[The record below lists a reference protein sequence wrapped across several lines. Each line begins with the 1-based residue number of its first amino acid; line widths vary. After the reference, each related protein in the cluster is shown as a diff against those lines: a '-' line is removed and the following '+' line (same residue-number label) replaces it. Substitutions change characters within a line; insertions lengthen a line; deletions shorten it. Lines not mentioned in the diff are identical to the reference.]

1 MTAAYDPEMLCRAL
15 LHADAEAEV
24 VEILSKAGLWD
35 QPELWRDLG
44 DEPENYSTVGNQQS
58 RAEQALVEKLV
69 NAVDTKLIA
78 ASVAAGI
85 DPEGTKAPQTMR
97 EAREQ
102 FFGEKLKDL
111 NALSRSITVAA
122 TGAKSPKQMSL
133 SIADDGEGQTPRA
146 MPRTIL
152 SVMKGSKKLI
162 PFVQGRFHMGG
173 TGVLEFCGIEHN
185 LQLVISRRNPILLP
199 NPAEDISDSDWSFTV
214 VRRNDPQP
222 GSPKGSNY
230 VYLAPGPLG
239 DDGRRTLLH
248 FSAPSLKMLPEK
260 NEAYARDAA
269 WGTFFKLYEYELR
282 LKSNILLDDGLMRRV
297 RLMLPEPALPIRWHE
312 CRAFRGHTGSFDT
325 TMKGVIPTLDD
336 DRRDPKRD
344 NVEWFDRFILDV
356 DGEPFEGRIY
366 LFKNSK
372 AAEVYRRDEG
382 IVFTLNGQMHA
393 TLSKDFFRRQSVK
406 QDYLWNTL
414 LVFVDCTAIS
424 VRARE
429 MLFMPSRDRLRDRG
443 FRRTLE
449 EALEDKLK
457 NHPKLKEIASARR
470 DRERAEAPQM
480 TESFKRFLEEMLKR
494 HPQLAGLLGPGLQI
508 KNPHKP
514 FSVVANDQPLTLHR
528 FPSYFR
534 FKNVADGEVYK
545 REANLNSQVR
555 LTLET
560 DAEDDYFSRDEQ
572 PGSFKL
578 RMLEAGEWVA
588 AKNWKSPNL
597 AGGEAHISLALPAAS
612 VVGSIVE
619 YEVTVTDPSRIEP
632 FVSRLAL
639 TVKPER
645 VAPSGPSVTPLPRK
659 QPTPKPG
666 DGATNDSTLAIPEP
680 REVEEAKWP
689 DHEGFDKHTALVI
702 KATPDAPEGHV
713 VYDYY
718 VNMANVHLTSAIR
731 ANPKKAA
738 DMRRQF
744 KLGMTIVALSLVQDD
759 MTRTARERAREYDP
773 DAPAALAVTDQVKM
787 VTSAMAP
794 FLIPMV
800 AMLAMDAV
808 DDEPLSATAGE
819 AA

>member
-1 MTAAYDPEMLCRAL
+1 MTAAYKPETLCLAL
-15 LHADAEAEV
+15 LHADTEAEV
-24 VEILSKAGLWD
+24 VDILTEAGLWD
-35 QPELWRDLG
+35 NPELWRDLG

-78 ASVAAGI
+78 ASVAAGV
-85 DPEGTKAPQTMR
+85 DPEGPTAPTTMR
-97 EAREQ
+97 AARER
-102 FFGEKLKDL
+102 FFGDQLNDL

-122 TGAKSPKQMSL
+122 TGGKSPKHMSL
-133 SIADDGEGQTPRA
+133 SIADDGEGQTPLA

-152 SVMKGSKKLI
+152 SVMKGSKKRV

-173 TGVLEFCGIEHN
+173 TGVLEFCGVEHN
-185 LQLVISRRNPILLP
+185 LQLVISRRNPLLLP
-199 NPAEDISDSDWSFTV
+199 NPPENSSDSDWSFTI

-230 VYLAPGPLG
+230 VYLAPGPHG
-239 DDGRRTLLH
+239 DDDRRMLLH
-248 FSAPSLKMLPEK
+248 FHAGSLKMLPEK
-260 NEAYARDAA
+260 NEAYARDTA
-269 WGTFFKLYEYELR
+269 WGTLFKLYEYELR

-336 DRRDPKRD
+336 DRRNPKRD
-344 NVEWFDRFILDV
+344 NVEWFDKFSLDV
-356 DGEPFEGRIY
+356 DGERFEGRIY
-366 LFKNSK
+366 LFKTSK
-372 AAEVYRRDEG
+372 AAEAYRRDEG
-382 IVFTLNGQMHA
+382 IVFTLNGQMQA
-393 TLSKDFFRRQSVK
+393 ALSKDFFRRQSVK

-414 LVFVDCTAIS
+414 LVFVDCTDIS

-443 FRRTLE
+443 FRRSLE

-514 FSVVANDQPLTLHR
+514 LSVVANDQPLNLHR

-534 FKNVADGEVYK
+534 FKNVPGGAVYR
-545 REANLNSQVR
+545 REAHLNSQVR

-560 DAEDDYFSRDEQ
+560 DAEDDYFSRDDE

-578 RMLEAGEWVA
+578 RMLEGDEWVA

-597 AGGEAHISLALPAAS
+597 AGGEAHLSLALPAEAA
-612 VVGSIVE
+612 VGSTVE

-639 TVKPER
+639 QVKPER
-645 VAPSGPSVTPLPRK
+645 VAPSGPTVTPLPRK

-666 DGATNDSTLAIPEP
+666 NEATNDSTLAIPEP

-689 DHEGFDKHTALVI
+689 DHEGFDKFTALVI
-702 KATPDAPEGHV
+702 KAAPDAPEGQV

-731 ANPKKAA
+731 TAPKKAA

-759 MTRTARERAREYDP
+759 MTRSARERGREYDP
-773 DAPAALAVTDQVKM
+773 DAAAPLAVTDQVKM

-800 AMLAMDAV
+800 AMLAIDAV
-808 DDEPLSATAGE
+808 EDEPLSATAGE

>member
-1 MTAAYDPEMLCRAL
+1 MTAAYDPETLCLAL

-24 VEILSKAGLWD
+24 VDILVKAGLWYD
-35 QPELWRDLG
+35 AELWRDLG

-78 ASVAAGI
+78 ASVAAGV
-85 DPEGTKAPQTMR
+85 DPAGPEAPTTMR
-97 EAREQ
+97 EARER
-102 FFGEKLKDL
+102 FFGEQLKDL

-122 TGAKSPKQMSL
+122 TGAKSPKHMSL
-133 SIADDGEGQTPRA
+133 SIADDGEGQTPLA

-173 TGVLEFCGIEHN
+173 TGVLEFCGVEHN
-185 LQLVISRRNPILLP
+185 LQLVISRRNPLLRL
-199 NPAEDISDSDWSFTV
+199 NPAEDPSDNDWSFTV

-230 VYLAPGPLG
+230 VYLAPGPF
-239 DDGRRTLLH
+239 DSDGRRTLVH
-248 FSAPSLKMLPEK
+248 FSAAALRMLPDK

-269 WGTFFKLYEYELR
+269 WGTLFKLYEYELR

-336 DRRDPKRD
+336 DRRNPKRD
-344 NVEWFDRFILDV
+344 NVEWFDRFSLDV
-356 DGEPFEGRIY
+356 DGETFDGRIY

-372 AAEVYRRDEG
+372 AADVYRRDEG

-470 DRERAEAPQM
+470 DRERAEAPQV

-514 FSVVANDQPLTLHR
+514 LSVVPNSAQLTLHR
-528 FPSYFR
+528 FPTYFR
-534 FKNVADGEVYK
+534 FKNVAAGETYK
-545 REANLNSQVR
+545 RDAHLNSQVR

-560 DAEDDYFSRDEQ
+560 DAEDDYFSRDDQ
-572 PGSFKL
+572 AGSFKL
-578 RMLEAGEWVA
+578 RMLDAGEWVA

-597 AGGEAHISLALPAAS
+597 AGGEAHISLALPADS
-612 VVGSIVE
+612 SVGSVVE
-619 YEVTVTDPSRIEP
+619 YEVTVTDPSRVEP

-645 VAPSGPSVTPLPRK
+645 VAPSGPTVTPLPRK

-680 REVEEAKWP
+680 HEVEEAKWP

-702 KATPDAPEGHV
+702 KAAPDAPEGQV

-718 VNMANVHLTSAIR
+718 VNMANVHLASAMR
-731 ANPKKAA
+731 TTPKKAA

-744 KLGMTIVALSLVQDD
+744 KLGMTIIALSLVQDD
-759 MTRTARERAREYDP
+759 MTRASRERTREFDP
-773 DAPAALAVTDQVKM
+773 DAPAPLAVTDQVKM
-787 VTSAMAP
+787 VSSAMAP